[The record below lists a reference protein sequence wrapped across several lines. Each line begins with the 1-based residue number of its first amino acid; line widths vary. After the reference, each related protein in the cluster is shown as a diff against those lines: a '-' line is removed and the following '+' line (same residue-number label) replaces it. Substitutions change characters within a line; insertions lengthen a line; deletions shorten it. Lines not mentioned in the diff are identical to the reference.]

1 MNGPLA
7 QFVALTCNA
16 NAFLR
21 GDPVATFFP
30 GNSTCQ
36 FCDWVKFFAVSKT
49 LFGKTKEI
57 PVAATPN
64 EWFEHLKNQGVV
76 GIRLSRTPQ
85 NKPGISDR
93 ISSALVCGGGTWA
106 MEALQ
111 PNGKAAVWLS
121 RWSVWNQKAQERR
134 IWRVD
139 YGRVSGIPRRMVSGT
154 DLELASMRL
163 RSALGQIHR
172 FSEKHNCGGFTAC
185 FTRAMETL
193 DSHGAK
199 RHGYHNDL
207 VVNGV
212 VPELATCL
220 LDACQSAW
228 VFGGMG
234 SWNDMSFEGADPG
247 EYDRLSEELFKA
259 LNETIQTA
267 ANASCAY
274 TP

>member
-7 QFVALTCNA
+7 HFVALTCHA

-21 GDPVATFFP
+21 SQPVASFFP

-36 FCDWVKFFAVSKT
+36 FCDWLKFIAVSKT
-49 LFGKTKEI
+49 LFGKIKEI

-64 EWFEHLKNQGVV
+64 AWFEHLKTKGVV
-76 GIRLSRTPQ
+76 GVRLSRTPQ

-93 ISSALVCGGGTWA
+93 MSSGFVGGGGTWA

-111 PNGKAAVWLS
+111 PEGKAGLWLS
-121 RWSVWNQKAQERR
+121 RWSVWNQDAPERR
-134 IWRVD
+134 IWRVE
-139 YGRVSGIPRRMVSGT
+139 YGRVPEIHRRTADGT
-154 DLELASMRL
+154 DLKSASARL
-163 RSALGQIHR
+163 RSSLAEIHC
-172 FSEKHNCGGFTAC
+172 FSEKPNCGGFTGC
-185 FTRAMETL
+185 FARAMETL

-199 RHGYHNDL
+199 RHGYHKDL

-212 VPELATCL
+212 APQIANYL

-234 SWNDMSFEGADPG
+234 SWNDISFEGTD
-247 EYDRLSEELFKA
+247 
-259 LNETIQTA
+259 
-267 ANASCAY
+267 
-274 TP
+274 

>member
-1 MNGPLA
+1 
-7 QFVALTCNA
+7 
-16 NAFLR
+16 
-21 GDPVATFFP
+21 
-30 GNSTCQ
+30 
-36 FCDWVKFFAVSKT
+36 
-49 LFGKTKEI
+49 
-57 PVAATPN
+57 
-64 EWFEHLKNQGVV
+64 
-76 GIRLSRTPQ
+76 
-85 NKPGISDR
+85 
-93 ISSALVCGGGTWA
+93 
-106 MEALQ
+106 
-111 PNGKAAVWLS
+111 
-121 RWSVWNQKAQERR
+121 
-134 IWRVD
+134 
-139 YGRVSGIPRRMVSGT
+139 MVSGT

-234 SWNDMSFEGADPG
+234 SWNDMSFEGADQA
-247 EYDRLSEELFKA
+247 EYDRLSEELFSI

-267 ANASCAY
+267 ANASCVY
-274 TP
+274 MP